1 MIWNET
7 PSSPVMTRLTYDDL
21 ARRLRAVR
29 EEMHMTAAV
38 MAEAIHAG
46 RAAYYTW
53 EKGSAA
59 AKPNLPNEQAMVNLC
74 ELVPGLTMDYLY
86 RGRYETLDAR
96 IRVRLMAREMGMD
109 PDSVEFD
116 RRTVTVALAEAMAA
130 QSG

>member
-1 MIWNET
+1 MMRA
-7 PSSPVMTRLTYDDL
+7 MTRLTYDDV

-29 EEMHMTAAV
+29 DELHLTAPA
-38 MAEAIHAG
+38 MAEAINAG

-59 AKPNLPNEQAMVNLC
+59 AKPNLPNEQALVNLC

-86 RGRYETLDAR
+86 RGRYDTLDTRLR
-96 IRVRLMAREMGMD
+96 IRLMAREMGMD
-109 PDSVEFD
+109 PDAVGFD
-116 RRTVTVALAEAMAA
+116 RKAATMALAEAMAA

>member
-1 MIWNET
+1 MMRA
-7 PSSPVMTRLTYDDL
+7 MTRLTFDDV

-29 EEMHMTAAV
+29 DELHLTPPA

-74 ELVPGLTMDYLY
+74 ELLPGLTMDYLY
-86 RGRYETLDAR
+86 RGRYDTLDTRLR
-96 IRVRLMAREMGMD
+96 IRLMAREMGMD
-109 PDSVEFD
+109 PDAAGFD
-116 RRTVTVALAEAMAA
+116 RRAATMALAEAMAA